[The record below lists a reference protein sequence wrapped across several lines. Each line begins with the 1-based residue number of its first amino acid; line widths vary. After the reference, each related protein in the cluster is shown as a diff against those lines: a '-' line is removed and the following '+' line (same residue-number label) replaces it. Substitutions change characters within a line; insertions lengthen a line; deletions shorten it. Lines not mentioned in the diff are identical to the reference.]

1 MFSYIALGTK
11 DLDRSVCFY
20 DAALAPLGHRR
31 IAYYDPDGRSAAWGL
46 DDPGPHLWLTQ
57 PFDGNPAS
65 VGNGTMVSLIAETRA
80 AVDAFHAAAL
90 THGGTDEGAPGLRPQ
105 YGPSFYA
112 AYVRDP
118 DGNKLNAVCYSPATT
133 DA

>member
-1 MFSYIALGTK
+1 MFSHVTVGSS
-11 DLDRSVCFY
+11 DLDRSRAFY
-20 DAALAPLGHRR
+20 EPVMTTLGIKQPFQMPGALVFGELA
-31 IAYYDPDGRSAAWGL
+31 GL
-46 DDPGPHLWLTQ
+46 KLFVLK

-65 VGNGTMVSLIAETRA
+65 VGNGAHAAFLAPDRA

-90 THGGTDEGAPGLRPQ
+90 ASGGSDEGAPGLRPHYHANY
-105 YGPSFYA
+105 YG

-118 DGNKLNAVCYSPATT
+118 DGNKLQAVCHRKP